1 MAPSIFIDTLGCRT
15 NVADSSLLGAQLVAL
30 GYELVA
36 QASQADIVLVN
47 SCTVTLG
54 ADRDVGKTLRRLR
67 RATPGQ
73 LLVVTGCLPTA
84 NHNHRVLDDA
94 NVAISGNDPE
104 TVVARL
110 AIAVKEAGLAL
121 PTPTVVPSPR
131 AYEATNNLSRANIK
145 IHEGCDCHCA
155 YCIVPT
161 ARGGPV
167 SRPVEEVLADVEGA
181 LAAGFQELVI
191 TGTHL
196 ARYGVEQGQEDGL
209 VRLMEQLEQYGDRC
223 RLRLSS
229 LEPDARLEGII
240 ERAAGNPCWC
250 PHLHLALQHCSD
262 RILKDMRRP
271 YRFAEVQ
278 RTFEHVA
285 KLLPHA
291 NVGADFIVGYP
302 TEDEQS
308 FNDGYRHLQELP
320 VNYLHVFSYSPRPGT
335 DAALLPSISTSREI
349 KERSALL
356 RQWAADRK
364 EAYAASMVGTVR
376 EVLVENRRARQAHL
390 LVALADNYLQLLV
403 NGPDHWM
410 GKRKMVLIE
419 KTASGRLDGRAIDVV
434 E

>member
-15 NVADSSLLGAQLVAL
+15 NVADSSQLGAQLAAQ

-36 QASQADIVLVN
+36 HASKADIVLVN

-67 RATPGQ
+67 RASPGQ

-84 NHNHRVLDDA
+84 QDNHRVLDDA

-110 AIAVKEAGLAL
+110 AIAVKEAGLVL
-121 PTPTVVPSPR
+121 PTPDAKPSPR

-181 LAAGFQELVI
+181 LDAGFTELVI

-196 ARYGVEQGQEDGL
+196 ARYGVDQGREEGL
-209 VRLMEQLEQYGDRC
+209 VRLMEQLEKYGDRC

-240 ERAAGNPCWC
+240 EKVAGNSCWC
-250 PHLHLALQHCSD
+250 PHLHLALQHGSD
-262 RILKDMRRP
+262 RILEDMRRP
-271 YRFAEVQ
+271 YRFAELQ
-278 RTFEHVA
+278 RTFEQISR
-285 KLLPHA
+285 LLPQA

-302 TEDEQS
+302 TEDEKS
-308 FNDGYRHLQELP
+308 FNEGYRHLQELP

-335 DAALLPSISTSREI
+335 DAALLPLISTSMEV

-364 EAYAASMVGTVR
+364 EVYATSMVGTVR
-376 EVLVENRRARQAHL
+376 EVLVENRRDRHARL
-390 LVALADNYLQLLV
+390 LVALTDNYLQLLV
-403 NGPDHWM
+403 DGPDHWM
-410 GKRKMVLIE
+410 GERKMVLIE
-419 KTASGRLDGRAIDVV
+419 KSASGRLAGRAIDVV